1 MQVPFTARMVKA
13 GAMAL
18 KAVVPGIPKTVK
30 DRELLEEDL
39 RRIGCHG
46 FLGKPWGLRM
56 EDLVAELLG
65 GKDNRWDGTVRQ
77 APEKWTVKE
86 WRKVY
91 GFGRG
96 GEGMA
101 SRTDQFID
109 GMFSGRVN
117 PKDGYA
123 VADCKDPRVKRVLEF
138 LVPLLYSEKPTRVTI
153 TVGNT
158 IFGALSGERPVDW
171 GIVVKDLVQR
181 LLSGM
186 EKSKATPIC
195 PYVFHLYHSHELLL
209 PAEKKEYRIQ
219 EALAKHNVES
229 EEDEDPASP
238 ANPDKEESTD
248 DSECESLTP
257 SEIWEIQKQEAAR
270 LKKSPI
276 NRRKQPPAPKDLVSS
291 KRKSPTPMDAV
302 EQNYQTIAVTC
313 KEIRAREREREALIQ
328 EVCHRLGNVRPD
340 ELVEAIEHLPSQKRM
355 EELEAKVSFL
365 QEKSKKATKELKE
378 EKELHRKA
386 MDKLNLSLAFN
397 QKLEAYVGNIGDVV
411 NKAQLF
417 DANLAQH
424 PVTAKKVIPVLV
436 DFADKM
442 EELLDEM
449 RVLFDGLLLEVP
461 PLAAENLPNISS
473 ETPSLTDW
481 GKDAATETPTKPDQS
496 GPSELRREEVAP
508 ARPEPPHS
516 PRMRLAGDSA
526 PTREVLVEPIVG
538 EVIRELEEEEGA
550 SLDVLTPT
558 QPARIDVVQTGPEE
572 PMAERMRELPT
583 PPLGPTPESISL
595 ATPVSLVRPSFLKQM
610 ETIMKTP
617 FKTPGQGPSFRLPVS
632 SPIPASIGTDTQETS
647 EVSGSIR
654 STDRGTETTSLAPRV
669 TRSAP
674 KQTPGSSPRPKRAY
688 VSPSKGSSSK
698 IRR

>member
-1 MQVPFTARMVKA
+1 MQAPFTARMVKA

-18 KAVVPGIPKTVK
+18 KAVIPGMPKTVK

-39 RRIGCHG
+39 QRIGCHG

-77 APEKWTVKE
+77 APEKWTMKE

-91 GFGRG
+91 SFGRG

-101 SRTDQFID
+101 SRTYRFID
-109 GMFSGRVN
+109 GMLFGRVN

-138 LVPLLYSEKPTRVTI
+138 LVPLLYPEKPTRVTI
-153 TVGNT
+153 TIGNM
-158 IFGALSGERPVDW
+158 IFGALSGERLVDW
-171 GIVVKDLVQR
+171 AIVVKDLVQR

-186 EKSKATPIC
+186 GKSKATPIC

-209 PAEKKEYRIQ
+209 PAEKKEYWIQ
-219 EALAKHNVES
+219 EALVKHNVES

-238 ANPDKEESTD
+238 TNPDKEESTN

-257 SEIWEIQKQEAAR
+257 SEIREIQKQKAAR

-276 NRRKQPPAPKDLVSS
+276 NRRKQPPAPKDPVSS
-291 KRKSPTPMDAV
+291 ERKSPTPMDAV
-302 EQNYQTIAVTC
+302 ERNYQTIAVTC
-313 KEIRAREREREALIQ
+313 REIRARERDREALIQ

-340 ELVEAIEHLPSQKRM
+340 ELLEAIEHLPSQKRM
-355 EELEAKVSFL
+355 KELEAKISFL
-365 QEKSKKATKELKE
+365 QEKSKKASEELKE

-386 MDKLNLSLAFN
+386 VDKLNLSLAFN
-397 QKLEAYVGNIGDVV
+397 QKLETYVGNIGDVV

-417 DANLAQH
+417 DANLSQH
-424 PVTAKKVIPVLV
+424 PVIAMKVIPVLV

-449 RVLFDGLLLEVP
+449 RVLFDGLLSEVP
-461 PLAAENLPNISS
+461 PLAAENLSDISC
-473 ETPSLTDW
+473 EIPSLTGW
-481 GKDAATETPTKPDQS
+481 GKDAATETPTKPDQP
-496 GPSELRREEVAP
+496 GLSEPRQEEVALV
-508 ARPEPPHS
+508 RPEPPHA
-516 PRMRLAGDSA
+516 PKTRLASDSV
-526 PTREVLVEPIVG
+526 PIREVLVESIVG
-538 EVIRELEEEEGA
+538 KVIRELEEEEGA
-550 SLDVLTPT
+550 SLNALTPT
-558 QPARIDVVQTGPEE
+558 QPARINVVQTGLEE
-572 PMAERMRELPT
+572 QMAERMRELPT
-583 PPLGPTPESISL
+583 PPSGPTPKPISL
-595 ATPVSLVRPSFLKQM
+595 ATPMSLVRSSFLKQL
-610 ETIMKTP
+610 ETIVKTP

-632 SPIPASIGTDTQETS
+632 SSTPTSVGTDTQETPK
-647 EVSGSIR
+647 VSSSIK
-654 STDRGTETTSLAPRV
+654 SADKGTETTSLAPRV
-669 TRSAP
+669 TQSAT

-688 VSPSKGSSSK
+688 VSPSKGSNSK
-698 IRR
+698 RRR